1 MKTAIIT
8 LALLAAAPVFANEAA
23 DEQSNRQ
30 SFTSVTTRAEVRQQ
44 YLTARAAGTL
54 PMTSEVGSVLA
65 PAGSSATTRAEVRQ
79 QYLDARQ
86 AGTLPVT
93 SEAASLPLPAV
104 SGGTGADT
112 GKPVREQ
119 TLVVAHRRQLGL
131 LP

>member
-1 MKTAIIT
+1 MKTAIIS

-23 DEQSNRQ
+23 DELANRQ

-44 YLTARAAGTL
+44 YLAARESGTL
-54 PMTSEVGSVLA
+54 PATSEAASALPAAPSSV
-65 PAGSSATTRAEVRQ
+65 TTRAEVRQ

-93 SEAASLPLPAV
+93 SEAASLLPPAA
-104 SGGTGADT
+104 SGGTSVET
-112 GKPVREQ
+112 GKPVRDQ
-119 TLVVAHRRQLGL
+119 ALIAAHRRQVSL